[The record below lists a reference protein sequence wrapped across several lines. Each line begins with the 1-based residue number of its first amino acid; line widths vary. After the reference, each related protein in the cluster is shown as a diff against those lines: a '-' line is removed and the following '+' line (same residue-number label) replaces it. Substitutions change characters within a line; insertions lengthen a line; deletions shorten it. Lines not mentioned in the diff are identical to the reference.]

1 MTDDCVEDR
10 DDGEALYSELL
21 KNGEAEQPTEE
32 EIQASKVL
40 ESEVDPLVWSTEL
53 ERVGP
58 RLRVSVPSGGK
69 EWRTHIE
76 LTKKVY
82 QYQSLPLLEHT
93 HSCICIVPSILLSC
107 SCSQPLTRVAARA
120 LSLSLSL
127 SLPLIS
133 EKSEANISKTF
144 PVTKE
149 QLVRIGEHIGQ
160 ALERVA
166 AKEKYINN
174 QFVHLC
180 EEYHTVKNK
189 MQGANAGYQE
199 SSNAVTKLTNDL
211 AEVSKKLDDVK
222 TDMEG
227 RGNSMTDTSPLVK
240 IKGALSSLKAEI
252 KNFDLRIG
260 VVGHTLIQAKMRM
273 KGPGGGGSGGGGDR
287 GDEWNSAFGHDDD
300 EDLDDEDDD
309 VGFIN
314 D

>member
-1 MTDDCVEDR
+1 
-10 DDGEALYSELL
+10 
-21 KNGEAEQPTEE
+21 
-32 EIQASKVL
+32 
-40 ESEVDPLVWSTEL
+40 
-53 ERVGP
+53 
-58 RLRVSVPSGGK
+58 
-69 EWRTHIE
+69 
-76 LTKKVY
+76 
-82 QYQSLPLLEHT
+82 
-93 HSCICIVPSILLSC
+93 
-107 SCSQPLTRVAARA
+107 
-120 LSLSLSL
+120 
-127 SLPLIS
+127 
-133 EKSEANISKTF
+133 
-144 PVTKE
+144 
-149 QLVRIGEHIGQ
+149 
-160 ALERVA
+160 
-166 AKEKYINN
+166 
-174 QFVHLC
+174 
-180 EEYHTVKNK
+180 

-273 KGPGGGGSGGGGDR
+273 KGPGGGGGGGGDR